1 MYLRNRIWKYVFA
14 AVAAVVVLIIAFYT
28 VLGLAAH
35 GQAAGKVQAA
45 NRAVKYTAIKK
56 VTDYY
61 HLNRGVNSYAVKGQT
76 AKGKTAYYIYLTKQ
90 KKGHYLL
97 AKKGYSASQVAKK
110 FSKQH
115 SDTKANGLNLG
126 WYNNEAVWEIAYRK
140 YNGKYGY
147 AIYSFRTGKELSFI
161 DNV

>member
-1 MYLRNRIWKYVFA
+1 MYLGNRIWKYVFA

-56 VTDYY
+56 VTAYY

-76 AKGKTAYYIYLTKQ
+76 AKAR
-90 KKGHYLL
+90 LL
-97 AKKGYSASQVAKK
+97 II
-110 FSKQH
+110 F
-115 SDTKANGLNLG
+115 T
-126 WYNNEAVWEIAYRK
+126 
-140 YNGKYGY
+140 
-147 AIYSFRTGKELSFI
+147 
-161 DNV
+161 